1 MPLAQNKKNAVEN
14 NCALPLPRQ
23 LFSLMRNSSV
33 RFCTPGT
40 RQRCACVHM
49 RLHPWWDGLIEAV
62 SLCWIEH
69 AVEHYGP
76 SGRHFALRNH
86 ASEMVTRGS

>member
-33 RFCTPGT
+33 RFCTRRNTPT
-40 RQRCACVHM
+40 LRVRSHEIASV
-49 RLHPWWDGLIEAV
+49 V
-62 SLCWIEH
+62 
-69 AVEHYGP
+69 
-76 SGRHFALRNH
+76 GRFD
-86 ASEMVTRGS
+86 